1 MKIEVL
7 KVYFDYLVTLGND
20 VRVLKNT
27 EILMVLD
34 CVKDVF
40 GICYSDDEEYRCH

>member
-1 MKIEVL
+1 MMKIEVL

-27 EILMVLD
+27 EVLMVLD
-34 CVKDVF
+34 CVKEVF
-40 GICYSDDEEYRCH
+40 GVLYSKED